1 MLLKTLIYKGM
12 ETISNLYPERE
23 AREMVFAY
31 LEDTAGVKRY
41 THILEPDSS
50 IDDEKAAEIMDGFE
64 RMASGEPLQYVLG
77 RACFYGRAFK
87 VTPATLIP
95 RPETELL
102 CRDVVE
108 QASARELKTPRILDL
123 CTGSGCIAW
132 TLALEI
138 PGARVTAV
146 DVSQDALEVARS
158 QDFAEELSAA
168 GASAPE
174 FVSKDILESPDKLQG
189 KYDIIVSNPPYV
201 MDSEKALMRKNVLE
215 YEPHLAL
222 FVSDDDPLIFYR
234 AVARWAE
241 ELLAEGGMGLV
252 EINEAMGQE
261 TAAVFEDR
269 GFVCVEVVKD
279 FSGRDRFVRF
289 RRK

>member
-12 ETISNLYPERE
+12 ETISDLYPERE

-31 LEDTAGVKRY
+31 LEDTAGVKRH
-41 THILEPDSS
+41 THILEPECS
-50 IDDEKAAEIMDGFE
+50 IADEKAAEIMSGFE

-77 RACFYGRAFK
+77 RAHFYGRAFH

-108 QASARELKTPRILDL
+108 QASVKGVKTPRILDL

-132 TLALEI
+132 TLALEM

-146 DVSQDALEVARS
+146 DVSQDALEVAQS
-158 QDFAEELSAA
+158 QDFAEELSVV
-168 GASAPE
+168 GALAPK
-174 FVSKDILESPDKLQG
+174 FILNDILESPAGQLE

-201 MDSEKALMRKNVLE
+201 MDSEKALMRRNVLE
-215 YEPHLAL
+215 HEPHLAL
-222 FVSDDDPLIFYR
+222 FVSDEDPMIFYR

-241 ELLAEGGMGLV
+241 KLLAEGGVGMV
-252 EINEAMGQE
+252 EINEALGQE
-261 TAAVFEDR
+261 TVAVFEGR